1 MNPKLKSILDVRLA
15 GLDANERNKLYKR
28 AQKVRKETLRRSS
41 RCARYEDDEGASIRR
56 RSAESL
62 VEIVLKLLEE
72 EQKPQPDV
80 QAATDLRCGQV
91 VWLSA
96 GRCRVKAKDAQEA
109 SVECTVAPDLVRRQ
123 QSDLAVGDFVW
134 FGRREDVLQVVVV
147 EPRLTKLA
155 RPDPANRH
163 LERVVAANVDVVVVV
178 VSVVEPPLHPR
189 LIDRFVIAIER
200 GGAEVLL
207 CVNKVDRLDT
217 LPKQE
222 SELAKLEPYD
232 AMGLSIVLCSAETG
246 FGLDDLRRRLTGR
259 LCAFVGHSG
268 VGKSSLVNAL
278 APELDLAVRAVSPGY
293 GRGRHTTVAS
303 TLHELP
309 CGLRVI
315 DTPGVRSFGLG
326 KLDPEDIPGYFPEF
340 EPYIA
345 HCRFRD
351 CRHMHEPVCGVRE
364 AVADGRLSRMRYETY
379 CRMLNEEAG

>member
-1 MNPKLKSILDVRLA
+1 MNPKLKSMLEVRLA

-28 AQKVRKETLRRSS
+28 AQKVRKETLRRSG
-41 RCARYEDDEGASIRR
+41 RCSRYEDDEGASIRR

-62 VEIVLKLLEE
+62 EEIVLKLLDEDPVPPAE
-72 EQKPQPDV
+72 V

-96 GRCRVKAKDAQEA
+96 GRCKVKPREVPDTV
-109 SVECTVAPDLVRRQ
+109 VECTVAPDIVRRQ
-123 QSDLAVGDFVW
+123 QSELAVGDLVW
-134 FGRREDVLQVVVV
+134 FGRREDVEQVVTV
-147 EPRLTKLA
+147 EPRVTKLA

-178 VSVVEPPLHPR
+178 VSVIEPPLHPR

-200 GGAEVLL
+200 GGAEALL

-217 LPKQE
+217 VQKQQ

-232 AMGLSIVLCSAETG
+232 AMGLSILLCSAETG
-246 FGLDDLRRRLTGR
+246 FGLDQVRQRLVGR

-268 VGKSSLVNAL
+268 VGKSSLINAL
-278 APELDLAVRAVSPGY
+278 APGLDLAVRAVSPGY

-303 TLHELP
+303 TLHELEG
-309 CGLRVI
+309 GLRII

-326 KLDPEDIPGYFPEF
+326 RLEPEDIPEYFPEF
-340 EPYIA
+340 DSWSGQ
-345 HCRFRD
+345 CRFRD
-351 CRHMHEPVCGVRE
+351 CRHLHEPGCVVRQ
-364 AVADGRLSRMRYETY
+364 AVESGSLSSARYETY
-379 CRMLNEEAG
+379 RRLMEDNG

>member
-1 MNPKLKSILDVRLA
+1 MNPKLKSLLEDRLA

-28 AQKVRKETLRRSS
+28 AQKVRKDALRRSG
-41 RCARYEDDEGASIRR
+41 RCSRYEDEEGTSVRR

-62 VEIVLKLLEE
+62 EEIVLKLLDEDQE
-72 EQKPQPDV
+72 PPAEV
-80 QAATDLRCGQV
+80 ETATDLRCGQV
-91 VWLSA
+91 VRLSA
-96 GRCRVKAKDAQEA
+96 GRCRVRPSDQPEA
-109 SVECTVAPDLVRRQ
+109 RIECMIAPDLVRRQ
-123 QSDLAVGDFVW
+123 QSDLAVGDLVW
-134 FGRREDVLQVVVV
+134 FGRREDVLQVEVV
-147 EPRLTKLA
+147 EPRVTKLA

-178 VSVVEPPLHPR
+178 VSVIEPPLHPR

-200 GGAEVLL
+200 GGAEAFL

-217 LPKQE
+217 IQKQQT
-222 SELAKLEPYD
+222 ELAKLEPYD

-278 APELDLAVRAVSPGY
+278 APGLDLATREVSPGY

-303 TLHELP
+303 TLHDLP
-309 CGLRVI
+309 CGLRII

-326 KLDPEDIPGYFPEF
+326 KLDPETIEDYFPEF
-340 EPYIA
+340 ESFRSE
-345 HCRFRD
+345 CRFRD
-351 CRHMHEPVCGVRE
+351 CRHMHEPECGVHR
-364 AVADGRLSRMRYETY
+364 AVEEGLLSRQRYETY
-379 CRMLNEEAG
+379 LRLLEEAG

>member
-1 MNPKLKSILDVRLA
+1 MLDVRLA

-28 AQKVRKETLRRSS
+28 AQKVRKETLRRSG
-41 RCARYEDDEGASIRR
+41 RCARYEDDEGVSIRR
-56 RSAESL
+56 RSTESL
-62 VEIVLKLLEE
+62 EEIVLKLLDEE
-72 EQKPQPDV
+72 PKL
-80 QAATDLRCGQV
+80 QAEVAVTTHLRCGQV

-96 GRCRVKAKDAQEA
+96 GRCRVKPKDHPEA
-109 SVECTVAPDLVRRQ
+109 LVECTIAPDLIRRQ
-123 QSDLAVGDFVW
+123 QSDLAVGDLVW
-134 FGRREDVLQVVVV
+134 FGRREDVLQVATV

-155 RPDPANRH
+155 RPDPANPH

-189 LIDRFVIAIER
+189 LIDRFVIAIEQ
-200 GGAEVLL
+200 GGAEALL

-217 LPKQE
+217 VQKQE

-246 FGLDDLRRRLTGR
+246 FGMEEVRRLLEGR

-268 VGKSSLVNAL
+268 VGKSSLINAL
-278 APELDLAVRAVSPGY
+278 APGLDLAVREVSPGY

-326 KLDPEDIPGYFPEF
+326 KLDAEDIPGYFPEF
-340 EPYIA
+340 EPFVA
-345 HCRFRD
+345 NCRFRN
-351 CRHMHEPVCGVRE
+351 CRHVHEPACGVRE
-364 AVADGRLSRMRYETY
+364 AVADGRLSRARYETY
-379 CRMLNEEAG
+379 CRMLDGEAG